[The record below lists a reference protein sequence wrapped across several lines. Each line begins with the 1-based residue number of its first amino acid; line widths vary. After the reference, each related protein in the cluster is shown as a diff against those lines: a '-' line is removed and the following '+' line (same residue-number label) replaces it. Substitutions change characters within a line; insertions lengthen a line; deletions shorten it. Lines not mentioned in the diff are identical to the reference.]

1 MTEISISI
9 DLTFNESPGKIL
21 KLSKNLF
28 NIKHF
33 FGGKRGLN
41 RVSKF

>member
-1 MTEISISI
+1 MTKISIGI
-9 DLTFNESPGKIL
+9 DLTFNESHGT
-21 KLSKNLF
+21 LSKNLF

-33 FGGKRGLN
+33 FGGERGLN

>member
-1 MTEISISI
+1 MTKMLINI
-9 DLTFNESPGKIL
+9 DLTISESHGKPL
-21 KLSKNLF
+21 TLSKNLF

-41 RVSKF
+41 RVSKV